1 MFELCDDDDDGC
13 MNPVHIL
20 QMLQRLERIFI
31 RETAKVDI
39 ESQIM
44 LNAIAD
50 TRAEKSFHFIM
61 QAIKEQSNKK
71 AWKAKIKE

>member
-1 MFELCDDDDDGC
+1 
-13 MNPVHIL
+13 
-20 QMLQRLERIFI
+20 MLQRLERIFI

-50 TRAEKSFHFIM
+50 RRAEKSFHFIM

-71 AWKAKIKE
+71 AWKAKIKD